1 MSENFFGRILS
12 LVIVFALILA
22 CLRITSPLLGALAW
36 ATIIAVSVWPFFVS
50 LKQRVAGNANL
61 AATLVTL
68 LLLIV
73 FVLPLLL
80 IGGSLREH
88 TENISQLSN
97 RLSGLSL
104 PPPPVW
110 VGEIP
115 VFGGD
120 IISAWISLSDNMAQ
134 IFRMVEPYL
143 EQGVKFLL
151 SQSAHLGLAIL
162 EFFLAVL
169 LSGIILANGEY
180 LQHLVSRFARKLHE
194 PGGSRLLKVAEL
206 NIRGVTWGV
215 IGTALIESI
224 LVAVGF
230 YMAGLQAAVLLGF
243 AGFLAAMVQIGTPA
257 IWIPAAI
264 WLGYH
269 DQHGWMIFTVVWGLT
284 VNTACDRFLKP
295 YLISRG
301 TGTPMAIILVGVIGG
316 LVAWGVLGIFLG
328 PTLLAVTHVLLLS
341 WLEEGNVD

>member
-1 MSENFFGRILS
+1 MNEKFFERILS

-36 ATIIAVSVWPFFVS
+36 AIIIVVSTWPFFVG
-50 LKQRVAGNANL
+50 LKQLVAGHANL
-61 AATLVTL
+61 AAILVTL

-80 IGGSLREH
+80 IGRSLTEH
-88 TENISQLSN
+88 AENISHLSSH
-97 RLSGLSL
+97 LSDLHL
-104 PPPPVW
+104 PPPPAW
-110 VGEIP
+110 VAEVP

-120 IISAWISLSDNMAQ
+120 ILRAWQALSDNMAQ
-134 IFRMVEPYL
+134 VFKAVEPYL

-169 LSGIILANGEY
+169 LSGVILANGEY
-180 LQHLVSRFARKLHE
+180 LHWLVTRFARKLHE
-194 PGGSRLLKVAEL
+194 PGGNKLLKVAEL

-224 LVAVGF
+224 LVAAGL
-230 YMAGLQAAVLLGF
+230 YMAGMQAAVLLGF
-243 AGFLAAMVQIGTPA
+243 AGFLAAMVQVGTRVV
-257 IWIPAAI
+257 WVPAAI
-264 WLGYH
+264 WLGYQG
-269 DQHGWMIFTVVWGLT
+269 QHGWMIFIVVWGLT
-284 VNTACDRFLKP
+284 INTLCDHFLKP

-316 LVAWGVLGIFLG
+316 LLAWGVLGIFLG
-328 PTLLAVTHVLLLS
+328 PTLLAVTYVLLLN
-341 WLEEGNVD
+341 WLEERNVY

>member
-1 MSENFFGRILS
+1 MSEKFFERILS
-12 LVIVFALILA
+12 LVVVFALILA

-36 ATIIAVSVWPFFVS
+36 ATIIAVSSWPFFVG
-50 LKQRVAGNANL
+50 LKQRIAGRATL

-80 IGGSLREH
+80 IGRSLTEH
-88 TENISQLSN
+88 AEKISHLSHN
-97 RLSGLSL
+97 LSGLSL
-104 PPPPVW
+104 PPPPAWMAGV
-110 VGEIP
+110 P
-115 VFGGD
+115 VVGGD
-120 IISAWISLSDNMAQ
+120 ILSAWQALSDNLAQ
-134 IFRMVEPYL
+134 VFKAVEPYL
-143 EQGVKFLL
+143 EQSVKFLL

-169 LSGIILANGEY
+169 LSGVILANGEY
-180 LQHLVSRFARKLHE
+180 LHWLATRFARKLHE

-224 LVAVGF
+224 LVAIGL
-230 YMAGLQAAVLLGF
+230 YMAGMQAAVLLGF
-243 AGFLAAMVQIGTPA
+243 AGFLAAMVQIGTRV

-264 WLGYH
+264 WLGYR
-269 DQHGWMIFTVVWGLT
+269 DQHGWMVFITVWGLT
-284 VNTACDRFLKP
+284 INTLCDHFLKP

-301 TGTPMAIILVGVIGG
+301 TGTPMTIILVGVIGG
-316 LVAWGVLGIFLG
+316 LLAWGVLGIFLG
-328 PTLLAVTHVLLLS
+328 PTLLAVTYVLLLN
-341 WLEEGNVD
+341 WLEERNV